1 MWGDELMR
9 VQPTQMGAH
18 LIKEAHQHLG
28 RTTTLKYRTVASK
41 HTFHSS
47 TDDVTTFKKHGYEAC

>member
-1 MWGDELMR
+1 MR

-28 RTTTLKYRTVASK
+28 WTTTLKYRTVASK